1 MSWRKCATYRHW
13 WTWPGGGE
21 EPVWEP
27 KGSEVTLLSPPGD
40 RAGAR
45 VLWVCLAMV
54 HWGGGAH
61 QPVSG
66 WRHSES
72 GGRSPAWVLSCVCGW
87 DHNSPCPPSP
97 GLARTLLWPWVLP
110 CCCFKPFEGKEC
122 VSCTPLPSQLWQE
135 PPASVKSCQK
145 HRPDEPIDLG
155 NAQRACG
162 PHQELPSAP
171 FVLGPPHRYPI
182 TEEEMAQG

>member
-54 HWGGGAH
+54 HWGGG
-61 QPVSG
+61 
-66 WRHSES
+66 
-72 GGRSPAWVLSCVCGW
+72 
-87 DHNSPCPPSP
+87 
-97 GLARTLLWPWVLP
+97 
-110 CCCFKPFEGKEC
+110 
-122 VSCTPLPSQLWQE
+122 
-135 PPASVKSCQK
+135 PPAGIRVEAL
-145 HRPDEPIDLG
+145 REW
-155 NAQRACG
+155 G
-162 PHQELPSAP
+162 PQPGVGVILRLWVGS
-171 FVLGPPHRYPI
+171 
-182 TEEEMAQG
+182 